1 MSFMDT
7 IRAVYDSLLVPYLGT
22 QYVLLTTTCPG
33 FDKHLANCE
42 LSQKLRNQLAEIVDA
57 AQRYLI
63 ITNVQNKAD
72 VLDITFS

>member
-7 IRAVYDSLLVPYLGT
+7 IRAVYDSLLVPYLCT
-22 QYVLLTTTCPG
+22 QYVSLTTTCPG
-33 FDKHLANCE
+33 FDKHLVNCE
-42 LSQKLRNQLAEIVDA
+42 LSQKLRNYLAEIVDV